1 MRGIE
6 LPAGTENRKY
16 SDGFYVANSAVF
28 TTDNPGRDWDMFTA
42 YLTVQVNAV
51 FPKLCIKPH
60 YEETENGRKAYIL
73 AENDRL
79 KLIVDGQEEY
89 IAVFLT
95 AEDHMQEFVFN
106 TCLDSL
112 KRILLFGYKGF
123 VYRRINYRRLELV
136 EDEAEA

>member
-16 SDGFYVANSAVF
+16 SGGFYVVNSAVF

-60 YEETENGRKAYIL
+60 YEETENGRKAYIF
-73 AENDRL
+73 AENNTL
-79 KLIVDGQEEY
+79 KLIVDGQDDY
-89 IAVFLT
+89 VAVFLVS
-95 AEDHMQEFVFN
+95 DSCMQEFVFN

-136 EDEAEA
+136 EDET

>member
-6 LPAGTENRKY
+6 LPSGTENRKY
-16 SDGFYVANSAVF
+16 SGGFYVAAGAVF
-28 TTDNPGRDWDMFTA
+28 TTENPTRDWDMFTA
-42 YLTVQVNAV
+42 FLTVQVKAV
-51 FPKLCIKPH
+51 FQNLTVKPH
-60 YEETENGRKAYIL
+60 YEETENGRKAYVF

-95 AEDHMQEFVFN
+95 AEDNMQELVFN

-136 EDEAEA
+136 EDEA

>member
-16 SDGFYVANSAVF
+16 SGGFYVASGAVF
-28 TTDNPGRDWDMFTA
+28 TTENPTRDWDMFTA
-42 YLTVQVNAV
+42 FLTVQVKAV
-51 FPKLCIKPH
+51 FRNLTVKPH
-60 YEETENGRKAYIL
+60 YEETDNGRKAYVF
-73 AENDRL
+73 AENDSL

-95 AEDHMQEFVFN
+95 AEDNMQELVFN
-106 TCLDSL
+106 SCLNSL

-123 VYRRINYRRLELV
+123 VFRRINYRRLELV
-136 EDEAEA
+136 EDE

>member
-1 MRGIE
+1 MRAIE

-16 SDGFYVANSAVF
+16 SGGFYVAADAVF
-28 TTDNPGRDWDMFTA
+28 TTENPTRDWDMFTA
-42 YLTVQVNAV
+42 FLTVQVKAV
-51 FPKLCIKPH
+51 FQNLTVKPH
-60 YEETENGRKAYIL
+60 YEETDNGRKVYVF
-73 AENDRL
+73 AENDCL
-79 KLIVDGQEEY
+79 KLIVDGQEEH

-95 AEDHMQEFVFN
+95 AEDNMQEFVFN

-136 EDEAEA
+136 EDEA

>member
-16 SDGFYVANSAVF
+16 SGGFYVADSAVF
-28 TTDNPGRDWDMFTA
+28 TTENPTRDWDMFTA
-42 YLTVQVNAV
+42 FLTVQVKAV
-51 FPKLCIKPH
+51 FQNLIVKPH
-60 YEETENGRKAYIL
+60 YEETENGRKAYVF
-73 AENDRL
+73 AENDSL

-95 AEDHMQEFVFN
+95 AEDNMQELVFN

-123 VYRRINYRRLELV
+123 VYKRINYRRLQLV
-136 EDEAEA
+136 EDEA

>member
-6 LPAGTENRKY
+6 LPTGTENRKY
-16 SDGFYVANSAVF
+16 SGGFYVANNAVF

-42 YLTVQVNAV
+42 FLTVQVKSV
-51 FPKLCIKPH
+51 FPNLTVKPH
-60 YEETENGRKAYIL
+60 YEETDSGRKTYVF

-106 TCLDSL
+106 TCLYSL

-123 VYRRINYRRLELV
+123 LYRRINYRRLELV
-136 EDEAEA
+136 EDE